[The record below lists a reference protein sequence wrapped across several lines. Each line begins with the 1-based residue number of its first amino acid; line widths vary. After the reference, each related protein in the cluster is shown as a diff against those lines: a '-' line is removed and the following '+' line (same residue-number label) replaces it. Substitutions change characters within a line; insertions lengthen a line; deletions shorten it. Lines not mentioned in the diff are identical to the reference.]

1 MDYKMAVKVKNFLK
15 KNDPVEFSDTF
26 GDNDPED
33 FTAIDIILKNNN
45 RKNFYLG
52 HRITEG
58 NDLRRRSRK

>member
-33 FTAIDIILKNNN
+33 FTAIDVILKNNN
-45 RKNFYLG
+45 KMVQF
-52 HRITEG
+52 
-58 NDLRRRSRK
+58 